1 MVEVFVMGVSKKL
14 RLVWEYEGGPPFEDI
29 LDWCRQN
36 IEAWRYGHQ
45 SIYFYTEKDFTMFLL
60 RWGE

>member
-1 MVEVFVMGVSKKL
+1 MGVSKKL

-60 RWGE
+60 RWS